1 MKIIE
6 LKTDSLKEYE
16 NNPRH
21 NEAAVDKV
29 AASIKEFGFKVPIV
43 IDKDN
48 VIIAGHTRLKAA
60 KSLGLD
66 TVPCIIADDLTEEQV
81 KAFRIADNKTS
92 EFAEWDFAKLE
103 EELAELQDVDF
114 DMSAFGFDDLIAVD
128 PIEVV
133 EDEVPEV
140 DEETEPKTKLGDI
153 WQLGRHRLMCG
164 SSTETSNV
172 AALMA
177 GMKAKSCSLLHL
189 IPICVNMRVARI

>member
-21 NEAAVDKV
+21 NDAAVDKV

-103 EELAELQDVDF
+103 EELAELQDMDF

-153 WQLGRHRLMCG
+153 WQLGRWVYCKKCG
-164 SSTETSNV
+164 
-172 AALMA
+172 
-177 GMKAKSCSLLHL
+177 KKHF
-189 IPICVNMRVARI
+189 IH